1 MCVNALYR
9 AHFISTT
16 IKLDT
21 QKTSADRCQCPISGA
36 LHFYAQ
42 LYSKVCQDGYVCQ
55 CPISGALHFYATIA
69 ESILYNGDV
78 SMPYIGRTSFLPH
91 DAIPI
96 TLPSGVSMP
105 YIGRTSFLLTADD
118 RIKVLNNGLCQ
129 CPISGALHFYGGLL
143 GVRTECPHVSMPY
156 IGRTSFLQTQSV
168 FSIRYIL

>member
-55 CPISGALHFYATIA
+55 CPISGALHFYGFALA
-69 ESILYNGDV
+69 DSMFNGDV
-78 SMPYIGRTSFLPH
+78 SMPYIGRTSFLRTE
-91 DAIPI
+91 AIR
-96 TLPSGVSMP
+96 TQCMKLFTVSMP
-105 YIGRTSFLLTADD
+105 YIGRTSFL
-118 RIKVLNNGLCQ
+118 RGVVVPQ
-129 CPISGALHFYGGLL
+129 SALIR
-143 GVRTECPHVSMPY
+143 VVSMPY
-156 IGRTSFLQTQSV
+156 IGRTSFLQE
-168 FSIRYIL
+168 F